1 MERTMRG
8 MHFPEVD
15 LDEQGLALLLGELN
29 HRISNLLMMVEAAVR
44 QTQSTSVED
53 YRAKLVGH

>member
-1 MERTMRG
+1 MRG

-29 HRISNLLMMVEAAVR
+29 HRISNLLMMVEAAQADTIDKCR
-44 QTQSTSVED
+44 GLPGQAD
-53 YRAKLVGH
+53 GPLNHF

>member
-1 MERTMRG
+1 MRG

-29 HRISNLLMMVEAAVR
+29 HRISNLLMMVEAAVK

-53 YRAKLVGH
+53 YRAKLMGH